1 MYISHFLIKN
11 ILLHST
17 VCLYYFDMLAI
28 KYKAIHNSLKK
39 TRPFL
44 VYFKRINKIVWFI
57 IFDSKL
63 VIAVKIS
70 RTRTL
75 SFVQSIYNETCSTQI
90 ICLGFVYNN
99 YLPFTVFFV
108 LIGREY
114 LRKSAYDRYYQFY
127 CACLFSINKQ
137 ESCENSWEGRQMMT
151 S

>member
-1 MYISHFLIKN
+1 MLILFWYACYKIQSN
-11 ILLHST
+11 KK
-17 VCLYYFDMLAI
+17 FI
-28 KYKAIHNSLKK
+28 KKS
-39 TRPFL
+39 RPFL

-57 IFDSKL
+57 ISDSKL

-90 ICLGFVYNN
+90 ICLGFVSNN

-137 ESCENSWEGRQMMT
+137 ESCKNSWEGRQMMT